1 MKPNKFIVS
10 LVSVIA
16 ISLSSSTAS
25 NSPVRNGQIPSV
37 NETAEETKA
46 KAIDSYEEF
55 KRRVQAEYKSHQD
68 EAVSRYLAFRD
79 SVLSE
84 FVKHMHRPWE
94 KYDGKPAV
102 PKPIDKSI
110 EPEIVPIDK
119 DVVKKDNVPQDN
131 TPTVKPV
138 EEEIAEQPKID
149 TPAPEPVVEPEP
161 TPVPEPVVEPEPAPA
176 PEPVIEPE
184 PTPAPEPKVETPK
197 PQDKPVKED
206 KPKIKRE
213 QPKTAPIDNSI
224 YALKV
229 KDAIE
234 VPNIN
239 INVRPV
245 PFVPVIVPSEETPDI
260 FEFTFFG
267 TPLSVRLDD
276 SCNFTLASID
286 NKGIATAMEEITKND
301 LINVTLGDCLDIRK
315 ELKLCDWAYLEMLME
330 LSNAYYGGDCNEA
343 TLLTGYLF
351 CMSGYKMRYAYNQNK
366 ELIILFASDQ
376 FITDL
381 PFLSMPS
388 DGYRNY
394 YALGGKDSS
403 KIHVCDFAFPNE
415 KCLSLYVPEV
425 PLFASNNADINFKL
439 HSYPINLNYS
449 INKNLIDFYE
459 TYPTPL
465 TENDAYSKWIYYART
480 PLSDQAKEAI
490 YPVIKKAI
498 EGKSEYAAVNIIMDW
513 VETYKYGYDDK
524 VWGYDRAFFPDE
536 TIFYPSSDCEDHAIL
551 FTRLV
556 TDLIGLKTALIYY
569 PGHLAAAVQFNG
581 DVAGDYIE
589 YKGAKYTVC
598 DPTIYYGKAGRTMR
612 GVSNDQATII
622 IL

>member
-25 NSPVRNGQIPSV
+25 NSPARNGQIPSV

-55 KRRVQAEYKSHQD
+55 KRRVQAEYKSHHD

-110 EPEIVPIDK
+110 EPEIVPIDR
-119 DVVKKDNVPQDN
+119 DVVKKDTDPIQQDN
-131 TPTVKPV
+131 TPTVKPI

-149 TPAPEPVVEPEP
+149 TPA
-161 TPVPEPVVEPEPAPA
+161 
-176 PEPVIEPE
+176 
-184 PTPAPEPKVETPK
+184 PKVETPK

-206 KPKIKRE
+206 KHKIKRE

-224 YALKV
+224 YALTV

-245 PFVPVIVPSEETPDI
+245 PFVPVIVPSEETPDR

-286 NKGIATAMEEITKND
+286 NKGIATAMEEIAKND

-351 CMSGYKMRYAYNQNK
+351 CMSGYKMRYAYNKNN

-388 DGYRNY
+388 DEYRNY

-403 KIHVCDFAFPNE
+403 QIHVCDFAFPNE

-425 PLFASNNADINFKL
+425 PLFASKNADINLKL

-465 TENDAYSKWIYYART
+465 TKNDAYSKWIYYART

-589 YKGAKYTVC
+589 YKGVKYTVC